1 MLRGMAS
8 LVPGRADAAGTA
20 QYAQKIASRCGKG
33 HFRLLPTQTE
43 AAGDLTVSSLGVG
56 TYLGPETDT
65 ADTEYVEAMTKA
77 LAVGMNVLDTAVN
90 YRGTRS
96 EQAVG
101 RAVAEGIRLGF
112 ITREQVVVCTK
123 GGYLTFGTERP
134 SDPRRWIQENY
145 VKAGLFTWA
154 DFVAGCHCMTPAY
167 LKNQLDRS
175 RENLGLETVD
185 VYYVHNPETQL
196 SEIPRETFHTRIRE
210 AFGALEEACAEGKL
224 TIYGTATWNGFRVSP
239 EKRGHLSL
247 EELVAAA
254 REAGGDGHHFRVI
267 QLPYNLSLQDA
278 ATINSQIVK
287 GKRMPLLS
295 AAQQLGIS
303 VVASASLMQASLC
316 KGLAEETRNSFM
328 EIGKNATDAQCAL
341 QFVRTTPGIVTG
353 LAGMRT
359 WSHVEENA
367 AILPCPATPMSGSV
381 A

>member
-20 QYAQKIASRCGKG
+20 QHAQKIASRCGKG
-33 HFRLLPTQTE
+33 HFRILPTQTE

-56 TYLGPETDT
+56 TYLGPETDA
-65 ADTEYVEAMTKA
+65 ADNEYVEAMTKA
-77 LAVGMNVLDTAVN
+77 LSLGINVLDTAVN

-96 EQAVG
+96 ELAVG
-101 RAVAEGIRLGF
+101 RAITEGIKQGF

-134 SDPRRWIQENY
+134 ADPRRWIQETY
-145 VKAGLFTWA
+145 VKSGLFKWE
-154 DFVAGCHCMTPAY
+154 DFIAGCHCMTPAY
-167 LKNQLDRS
+167 IKNQLDRS

-185 VYYVHNPETQL
+185 VYYIHNPETQL
-196 SEIPRETFHTRIRE
+196 SEIPRETFITRIRD
-210 AFGALEEACAEGKL
+210 AFGALEEACAEGKV
-224 TIYGTATWNGFRVSP
+224 TVYGTATWNGFRQPP

-254 REAGGDGHHFRVI
+254 REAGGDGHHFRVV

-278 ATINSQIVK
+278 ATLNSQVVK
-287 GKRMPLLS
+287 GKRMSLLS
-295 AAQQLGIS
+295 AAQKLGIS

-316 KGLAEETRNSFM
+316 KGLAEETRKSFA
-328 EIGKNATDAQCAL
+328 ELGTNATDAQCAL
-341 QFVRTTPGIVTG
+341 QFVRTTPGILTG

-359 WSHVEENA
+359 LSHVEENA
-367 AILPCPATPMSGSV
+367 GIIPCPAVPLSGSI